1 MSAEKIIR
9 EEQDSPVV
17 TTPLLDKVKFSGLDK
32 VKFSGRVDINNLLA
46 RARKEKEKNN
56 KVNLF
61 FFILITALIVIF
73 GIILSF

>member
-9 EEQDSPVV
+9 VVQNSPVV
-17 TTPLLDKVKFSGLDK
+17 TTPLIDKVKL
-32 VKFSGRVDINNLLA
+32 SGRVDINNLLA

>member
-1 MSAEKIIR
+1 MSIKKNIYVK
-9 EEQDSPVV
+9 QNSPVAI
-17 TTPLLDKVKFSGLDK
+17 TPLLDE

-46 RARKEKEKNN
+46 RARKEKEKEN

-61 FFILITALIVIF
+61 FLVLISALIVIF

>member
-1 MSAEKIIR
+1 MSAEKIIF
-9 EEQDSPVV
+9 EEQKSPVDKI
-17 TTPLLDKVKFSGLDK
+17 PLLDE

-46 RARKEKEKNN
+46 RAGKEKEEKN

-61 FFILITALIVIF
+61 FFILSSALIVIF

>member
-9 EEQDSPVV
+9 VVQNSPVV
-17 TTPLLDKVKFSGLDK
+17 TTPLIDK